1 MKQDETY
8 MHLALQMA
16 RATSGQTSPN
26 PMVGAVIVRDNQ
38 IVGLGAHLKA
48 GEAHAEIHA
57 LAMAGERARGA
68 TLYVTLEPCS
78 HYGRTPP
85 CVDQVIAAGISQVFI
100 AALDPNP
107 LVAGRGVE
115 KLKEAGLQVE
125 VGLLGEEARQL
136 NECFNY
142 YITHKVP
149 FVTLKTATTLDGK
162 IATVTGESKWITSEE
177 ARADAHYLRHI
188 HDAILVG
195 VNTVLADDPQ
205 LTTRLPGG
213 GRNPLRIVLD
223 SCLRTP
229 LEAKVVDTSVAPTW
243 IFTCD
248 RVDEERVKVYERK
261 GVKVWRTS
269 SPDKVNIKEVLK
281 ILGEQGI
288 TSLLV
293 EGGGEVNAAF
303 LQGNY
308 VNKVVAYLAP
318 RLIGGNQAPTSFRGE
333 GFIHLAE
340 APRLQR
346 VSFIPLGQD
355 LKVTGYLK

>member
-1 MKQDETY
+1 MNQDETY

-38 IVGLGAHLKA
+38 VVGLGAHLRA
-48 GEAHAEIHA
+48 GEAHAEVHA
-57 LAMAGERARGA
+57 LAMAKEQAQGA

-78 HYGRTPP
+78 HHGRTPP
-85 CVDQVIAAGISQVFI
+85 CVEQVIAAGISKVCI
-100 AALDPNP
+100 ATLDPNP

-115 KLKEAGLQVE
+115 RLKEAGIQVE
-125 VGLLGEEARQL
+125 VGLLGEEAKEL

-142 YITHKVP
+142 YITHKKP

-162 IATVTGESKWITSEE
+162 IATVTGESKWITSQE
-177 ARADAHYLRHI
+177 ARADAHFLRHT

-213 GRNPLRIVLD
+213 GRHPLRIILD
-223 SCLRTP
+223 SHLKTP
-229 LEAKVVDTSVAPTW
+229 LAANILDTSVAPTW
-243 IFTCD
+243 IFTND
-248 RVDEERVKVYERK
+248 TVDEERIKAYQAK
-261 GVKVWRTS
+261 GVRVWRTS
-269 SPDKVNIKEVLK
+269 STERVSIAEVLK
-281 ILGEQGI
+281 ILGEQEI

-318 RLIGGNQAPTSFRGE
+318 TLIGGNQAPTSFRGE
-333 GFIHLAE
+333 GFIRLAE
-340 APRLQR
+340 APSLQR
-346 VSFIPLGQD
+346 VTYVPLGNN
-355 LKVTGYLK
+355 LKVIGYLK